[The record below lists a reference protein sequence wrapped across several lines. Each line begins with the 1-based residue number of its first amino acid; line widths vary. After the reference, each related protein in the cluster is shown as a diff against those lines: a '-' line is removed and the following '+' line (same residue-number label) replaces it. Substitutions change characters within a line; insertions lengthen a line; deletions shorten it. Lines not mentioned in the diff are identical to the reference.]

1 MRVRVA
7 RADRFHGSIETNAGA
22 SHSIERPEAFMS
34 LLLRLNGSSPQPR
47 APSTEGAEVL
57 LRPPALQDYRAWAA
71 LRAES
76 RDFLKPWE
84 AAWPPNDLSR
94 AAFRQRLR
102 HFSRASRVDEA
113 YPFFIFHKGDGAL
126 LGACTLSNVRRGI
139 AQTASLGYWIGAP
152 FARRGYMTQAM
163 RALIPFA
170 FKDLHLHRI
179 EAACLPDNE
188 ASRRLLAKL
197 GFREEGFARGYLRIN
212 GAWRDHTLFALLA
225 DDARR

>member
-1 MRVRVA
+1 
-7 RADRFHGSIETNAGA
+7 
-22 SHSIERPEAFMS
+22 MS
-34 LLLRLNGSSPQPR
+34 LLLRLNGTSPQAR
-47 APSTEGAEVL
+47 APSAESAQVL
-57 LRPPALQDYRAWAA
+57 LRPPALQDYRSWAA
-71 LRAES
+71 LRETS

-84 AAWPPNDLSR
+84 PSWPPDDLSR

-102 HFSRASRVDEA
+102 HFSRALHMDEA
-113 YPFFIFHKGDGAL
+113 YPFFIFRKEDGAL

-152 FARRGYMTQAM
+152 FARRGYMTEAL

-170 FKDLHLHRI
+170 LKELHLHRI

-197 GFREEGFARGYLRIN
+197 GFREEGFARGYLRID

-225 DDARR
+225 DDARH